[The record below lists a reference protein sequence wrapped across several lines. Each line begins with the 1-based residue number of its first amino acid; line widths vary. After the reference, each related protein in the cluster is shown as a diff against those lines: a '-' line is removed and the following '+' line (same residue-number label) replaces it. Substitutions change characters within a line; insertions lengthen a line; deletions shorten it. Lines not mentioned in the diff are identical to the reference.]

1 MKKKFLFFAFLFSG
15 ILFASPFD
23 FSIKNPSVSVR
34 NDFSYSIV
42 NNAKISGFYPSS
54 RISLG
59 FDTLNFNIG
68 YQLVNQNSDFTIQ
81 AAYGPNII
89 DKMKLMLALTYNYSD
104 SLNFSENNFVFG
116 FIFSVEPKE
125 IFKFSMNTSF
135 LLKDS
140 IIDFTIFHVQNFSF
154 EFALYFDWALSKT
167 FETFFHVE
175 TASFFNHYLFCSLI
189 FSTGLKYNIIKE
201 FSLGGTISATYIDFF
216 TVSPYHSEV
225 SVNTFLQFNIN

>member
-1 MKKKFLFFAFLFSG
+1 MKKKFLLLMFLFSG
-15 ILFASPFD
+15 ILFASPFN
-23 FSIKNPSVSVR
+23 FSIKNPSISVR

-42 NNAKISGFYPSS
+42 NNAKFSGFYPSS
-54 RISLG
+54 KISLD
-59 FDTLNFNIG
+59 FNTLNFNLG

-81 AAYGPNII
+81 AAYGPKIL
-89 DKMKLMLALTYNYSD
+89 DRMKLQLAFTYNFLH
-104 SLNFSENNFVFG
+104 SLTFSENNFVFG
-116 FIFSVEPKE
+116 FVFSVKPKE

-140 IIDFTIFHVQNFSF
+140 IINFTNFHIPNFSY
-154 EFALYFDWALSKT
+154 EFGLYFDWALSNL
-167 FETFFHVE
+167 FETFFHIE

-189 FSTGLKYNIIKE
+189 FSTGIKYNIIKE
-201 FSLGGTISATYIDFF
+201 FSLGSTISATYIDFF